1 MATNQINKI
10 EDNFE
15 RIIVN
20 VKDKKKLSELKI
32 IKVKNKDN
40 LARIMMKQNNLCSKV
55 KQRKYQENQEMWKKS
70 LKQ

>member
-40 LARIMMKQNNLCSKV
+40 LARIMMK
-55 KQRKYQENQEMWKKS
+55 
-70 LKQ
+70 